1 VYTYT
6 ILHDEDATL
15 SSCKPQMDK
24 IKTLKSITNGKCIS
38 DGVYL
43 CLRGAM
49 KECQQNPH
57 LVLESLV
64 YQKLY
69 SGKHRGS
76 NGYMCEV
83 SVCTEHT
90 LCTGSHLFQSE
101 GLSL

>member
-1 VYTYT
+1 MTRMQHLAPVNPRW
-6 ILHDEDATL
+6 I
-15 SSCKPQMDK
+15 K
-24 IKTLKSITNGKCIS
+24 IKTLKGITNGKCIS

-49 KECQQNPH
+49 KECQQNSH

-76 NGYMCEV
+76 NG
-83 SVCTEHT
+83 
-90 LCTGSHLFQSE
+90 
-101 GLSL
+101 